1 MKLRIHRNPAA
12 DRSDLPVLY
21 RKPFHRISLC
31 KMGDPCTG
39 IYSDDDA
46 DGL

>member
-12 DRSDLPVLY
+12 DRPDLLVLY
-21 RKPFHRISLC
+21 RELVHRISLR

-39 IYSDDDA
+39 IYSDDDV